1 MEQNVTITYNKEK
14 KMSREEYIA
23 EQKRLRSKC
32 GVQAV
37 PPMSALSTRKYLR
50 RIAEQEGKKFYDGG
64 SNNGDTGV

>member
-14 KMSREEYIA
+14 KIDKEKYIT

-32 GVQAV
+32 GVQA
-37 PPMSALSTRKYLR
+37 PPMSALSTRKHLR
-50 RIAEQEGKKFYDGG
+50 KIAEQEGKKFYDGG